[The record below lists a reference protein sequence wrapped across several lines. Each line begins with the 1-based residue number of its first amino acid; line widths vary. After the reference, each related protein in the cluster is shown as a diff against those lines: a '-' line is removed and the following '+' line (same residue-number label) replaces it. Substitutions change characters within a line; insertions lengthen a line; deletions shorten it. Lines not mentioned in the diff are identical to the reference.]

1 MVSNVRAIDI
11 QNRLRVLSALQI
23 TTILIESNPYLPT
36 ADAYLEKLASRNG
49 YEYSNLTASEKL
61 LANQIIIAMTCKKIV
76 TSAPLPG
83 LEAGVIKIKPVSA
96 VEKKEMCSELQ
107 TEIDDAME
115 ILDWTLWK
123 GMNSY
128 YTSDDYMPD
137 EEDRTNLLFFDED
150 ETEISIWG

>member
-1 MVSNVRAIDI
+1 MVSTVRAVDV

-23 TTILIESNPYLPT
+23 TTLLIESNPYLPT

-49 YEYSNLTASEKL
+49 YTFSDLTASEKL
-61 LANQIIIAMTCKKIV
+61 LANQIIVAMTCKKIIM
-76 TSAPLPG
+76 SAPLPG

-96 VEKKEMCSELQ
+96 EEKREICAELQ
-107 TEIDDAME
+107 AEIDDATE
-115 ILDWTLWK
+115 ILGWTLWK
-123 GMNSY
+123 NMNSY

-150 ETEISIWG
+150 ETEISVWS